1 MTIVWTILILFGLA
15 LVSGIGLGFA
25 DKYLQVK
32 EDPRIGEVEKLLPG
46 YNCGSCGQPGCRGF
60 AASVLS
66 GDVDKLSKCKPGKKE
81 KNFDPILEYLK
92 NNPNEDGS
100 VIKVEI

>member
-1 MTIVWTILILFGLA
+1 MIILWTIVILVGLA
-15 LVSGIGLGFA
+15 LLFGIGLGFA

-32 EDPRIGEVEKLLPG
+32 EDPRIGDVEKLLPG

-60 AASVLS
+60 ATGVVN
-66 GDVDKLSKCKPGKKE
+66 GDIDKLSKCKPGKKE

-92 NNPNEDGS
+92 NNPNKDGS
-100 VIKVEI
+100 IPKVEI